1 MLLKLNAFSG
11 KNGQGIVEYAI
22 LVAFVVAVAAFL
34 ISDTGLK
41 NEVTATFNSTATI
54 LRQ

>member
-1 MLLKLNAFSG
+1 MSSQLNSIFR
-11 KNGQGIVEYAI
+11 KKGQGIVEYAI
-22 LVAFVVAVAAFL
+22 LVAFVVAIAAFL

-41 NEVTATFNSTATI
+41 NEVTATFNSTASI